1 MGIIKEYKKH
11 ASLQP
16 NKIAIMENDRVLTYK
31 EWFESVCKVAN
42 WLRVTESKNK
52 TIAIV
57 LENRMEFLQLFAGAA
72 MAGWV
77 CVPLDVKWK
86 KDELKERLAIS
97 NPDMVVTG
105 RYKLNDISDKEGRVI
120 AIDEWKQIIEN
131 YLPTDYPGENVQNAP
146 FYMGFT
152 SGSTG
157 KAKVFLRAQ
166 QSWVHSFDCNVHDF
180 HMRKEDSILIAGTL
194 VHSLFLYGAI
204 SALYVGQT
212 VHVMRKFIPD
222 QVLDKLETENISVM
236 YTVPT
241 MLESLYK
248 ENRIIEN
255 EMQIISSG
263 AKWEAEAKE
272 KIKSIFPY
280 AKKYEFYGASELSFV
295 TALVDE
301 ESEKKSNSVGKP
313 CHNVQVRICNEAG
326 EEVQLGE
333 IGTVYV
339 KSDQFF
345 MGDILDGVLV
355 PELTED
361 GWMTVY
367 DVGYQDEE
375 GFIYIVGREKNMIL
389 FGGINIYPEEIES
402 VLYTHQDVEEIVVV
416 VVVGVKDS
424 YWGEKP
430 VAIVKGSAT
439 KQQLKSFCLQ
449 RLSSFK
455 IPKEWYFVDEIP
467 YTNSGKVA
475 RIAAKSIVGTQEK
488 IHE

>member
-1 MGIIKEYKKH
+1 MGITKEYKKH

-16 NKIAIMENDRVLTYK
+16 NKIAIKENDRVLTY
-31 EWFESVCKVAN
+31 EDWYESVCKVAN
-42 WLRVTESKNK
+42 WLHATESKSK
-52 TIAIV
+52 RVAIV
-57 LENRMEFLQLFAGAA
+57 LENRIEFLQLFAGAA

-77 CVPLDVKWK
+77 CVPLDIKWK

-97 NPDMVVTG
+97 NSDMIIAE
-105 RYKLNDISDKEGRVI
+105 RYKLNDISDEEGRI
-120 AIDEWKQIIEN
+120 IEIDKWKQIIEN
-131 YLPTDYPGENVQNAP
+131 YLPTEHIVESLQDAP

-157 KAKVFLRAQ
+157 KAKAFLRAQ
-166 QSWVHSFDCNVHDF
+166 QSWVHSFNCNIHDF
-180 HMRKEDSILIAGTL
+180 HMKKEDSILIAGTL

-204 SALYVGQT
+204 SALYIGQT
-212 VHVMRKFIPD
+212 VHIMRKFIPK
-222 QVLDKLETENISVM
+222 QVLDKLEMEHISVM

-248 ENRIIEN
+248 EKRVIEN
-255 EMQIISSG
+255 DMKIISSG
-263 AKWEAEAKE
+263 AKWEAEAKA
-272 KIKSIFPY
+272 KIKNIFPG

-295 TALVDE
+295 TALVEE
-301 ESEKKSNSVGKP
+301 ESERKPNSVGKP

-326 EEVQLGE
+326 EEVPKGE
-333 IGTVYV
+333 VGTVYV
-339 KSDQFF
+339 NSDQFF
-345 MGDILDGVLV
+345 MGYILDKVLV
-355 PELTED
+355 PELTAD
-361 GWMTVY
+361 GWMTVR
-367 DVGYQDEE
+367 DVGYEDEE

-389 FGGINIYPEEIES
+389 FGGINIFPEEIES
-402 VLYTHQDVEEIVVV
+402 VLHEHPAVDEIVVI
-416 VVVGVKDS
+416 GVEDS

-467 YTNSGKVA
+467 YTNSGKIA
-475 RIAAKSIVGTQEK
+475 RMAAKSIIENREK
-488 IHE
+488 IYE

>member
-1 MGIIKEYKKH
+1 MDITKEYKKH

-16 NKIAIMENDRVLTYK
+16 NKIAIKENDRVLTYK
-31 EWFESVCKVAN
+31 EWFESVYKVAN
-42 WLRVTESKNK
+42 WLNEKESKNK

-57 LENRMEFLQLFAGAA
+57 LENRIEFLELFAGAA

-77 CVPLDVKWK
+77 CVPLDIRWK
-86 KDELKERLAIS
+86 QDELKERIAIS
-97 NPDMVVTG
+97 NPDMIVTEQ
-105 RYKLNDISDKEGRVI
+105 YKLNDLLDEEERVI
-120 AIDEWKQIIEN
+120 EIDRWKQIIEN
-131 YLPTDYPGENVQNAP
+131 YLPTEHIVESLQDAP

-157 KAKVFLRAQ
+157 KAKAFLRAQ
-166 QSWVHSFDCNVHDF
+166 QSWVHSFNCNIHDF
-180 HMRKEDSILIAGTL
+180 HMKKEDSILIAGTL

-204 SALYVGQT
+204 SALYIGQT
-212 VHVMRKFIPD
+212 VHIMRKFIPK
-222 QVLDKLETENISVM
+222 QVLDKLEMEHISVM

-248 ENRIIEN
+248 EKRVIEN
-255 EMQIISSG
+255 DMKIISSG

-272 KIKSIFPY
+272 KIKSIFPN

-301 ESEKKSNSVGKP
+301 ESNRKPNSVGKP
-313 CHNVQVRICNEAG
+313 CHNVQVRICNGAG
-326 EEVQLGE
+326 EEVTKGE

-339 KSDQFF
+339 NSDQFF
-345 MGDILDGVLV
+345 MGYILDKVLV
-355 PELTED
+355 PELTAD
-361 GWMTVY
+361 GWMTVR
-367 DVGYQDEE
+367 DVGYKDEE

-389 FGGINIYPEEIES
+389 FGGINIFPEEIES
-402 VLYTHQDVEEIVVV
+402 VLHEHPAVDEIVVI
-416 VVVGVKDS
+416 GVEDS

-467 YTNSGKVA
+467 YTNSGKIA
-475 RIAAKSIVGTQEK
+475 RMAAKSIIENREK
-488 IHE
+488 IYE

>member
-16 NKIAIMENDRVLTYK
+16 NKIAIKENDRALTYK

-97 NPDMVVTG
+97 NSDMVVTEG
-105 RYKLNDISDKEGRVI
+105 YKLNDILDEERRVF

-131 YLPTDYPGENVQNAP
+131 YLPRDYLGENVQNAP

-157 KAKVFLRAQ
+157 KAKAFLRAQ

-204 SALYVGQT
+204 SALYEGQT

-255 EMQIISSG
+255 KMKIISSG

-295 TALVDE
+295 TALVDD
-301 ESEKKSNSVGKP
+301 ESEKKPNSVGKP

-345 MGDILDGVLV
+345 MGYILDGVLV
-355 PELTED
+355 PELTEE
-361 GWMTVY
+361 GWMTVH

-402 VLYTHQDVEEIVVV
+402 VLYTHQAVEEI

-455 IPKEWYFVDEIP
+455 IPKEWYFVDKIP

-475 RIAAKSIVGTQEK
+475 RIAAESIVRNQEK

>member
-1 MGIIKEYKKH
+1 MGITKEYKEH
-11 ASLQP
+11 AFLQP
-16 NKIAIMENDRVLTYK
+16 NKIAIRENNRVLTYK
-31 EWFESVCKVAN
+31 DWFESVCKVAN
-42 WLRVTESKNK
+42 WLNEKESKNK

-57 LENRMEFLQLFAGAA
+57 LENSIEFLQLFAGAA

-77 CVPLDVKWK
+77 CVPLDIKWK
-86 KDELKERLAIS
+86 QYELKERITIS
-97 NPDMVVTG
+97 NPDMIVTE
-105 RYKLNDISDKEGRVI
+105 RYKVNELPDEEGRVI
-120 AIDEWKQIIEN
+120 EIDEWKSMIEN
-131 YLPTDYPGENVQNAP
+131 YLPTYYPVENLQNAP

-166 QSWVHSFDCNVHDF
+166 QSWVHSFDCNIYDF
-180 HMRKEDSILIAGTL
+180 HMKKEDSILITGTL

-212 VHVMRKFIPD
+212 VHVMRKFIAD
-222 QVLDKLETENISVM
+222 QVLDRLETEHISVM
-236 YTVPT
+236 YSVPT

-248 ENRIIEN
+248 ENRVIEN
-255 EMQIISSG
+255 EMKIISSG

-280 AKKYEFYGASELSFV
+280 ARKYEFYGASELSFV

-301 ESEKKSNSVGKP
+301 ESDRRPNSVGKP

-326 EEVQLGE
+326 EEVQKGE

-339 KSDQFF
+339 NSDQFF
-345 MGDILDGVLV
+345 MGYILDKVLF
-355 PELTED
+355 PDLTED
-361 GWMTVY
+361 GWMTVR
-367 DVGYQDEE
+367 DVGYEDEE

-389 FGGINIYPEEIES
+389 FGGINIFPEEIES
-402 VLYTHQDVEEIVVV
+402 VLHEHPAVDET

-455 IPKEWYFVDEIP
+455 IPKEWHFVDELP
-467 YTNSGKVA
+467 YTNSGKIARSVA
-475 RIAAKSIVGTQEK
+475 KNMIENQEK
-488 IHE
+488 IYE

>member
-1 MGIIKEYKKH
+1 MGITKEYKKH
-11 ASLQP
+11 AFLQP
-16 NKIAIMENDRVLTYK
+16 NKIAIKENNRVLTYK

-42 WLRVTESKNK
+42 WLNGKGAKNK

-57 LENRMEFLQLFAGAA
+57 LENHIEFLQLFAGAA

-77 CVPLDVKWK
+77 CVPLDIKWK
-86 KDELKERLAIS
+86 QDELKERIAIS
-97 NPDMVVTG
+97 NPDVIVTE
-105 RYKLNDISDKEGRVI
+105 RYKVKDLPGEEGRVI
-120 AIDEWKQIIEN
+120 EIDEWKRMIEH
-131 YLPTDYPGENVQNAP
+131 YLPTYQPVENVQHAP

-157 KAKVFLRAQ
+157 KAKAFLRAQ
-166 QSWVHSFDCNVHDF
+166 QSWVHSFDCNIHDF
-180 HMRKEDSILIAGTL
+180 HMKKEDSILIAGTL

-204 SALYVGQT
+204 SALHIGQT
-212 VHVMRKFIPD
+212 VHIMRKFISD
-222 QVLDKLETENISVM
+222 QVLDRLEIEHISVM
-236 YTVPT
+236 YVVPT

-248 ENRIIEN
+248 ENRVIGNGIK
-255 EMQIISSG
+255 IISSG

-280 AKKYEFYGASELSFV
+280 AQKYEFYGASELSFV

-301 ESEKKSNSVGKP
+301 ESDKRPNSVGKP

-326 EEVQLGE
+326 EEVQKGE
-333 IGTVYV
+333 IGTIYV

-345 MGDILDGVLV
+345 MGYILNGILV
-355 PELTED
+355 TEMSTD
-361 GWMTVY
+361 GWMTVR
-367 DVGYQDEE
+367 DVGYEDEE

-389 FGGINIYPEEIES
+389 FGGINIFPEEVES
-402 VLYTHQDVEEIVVV
+402 VLHEHPAVDEI

-455 IPKEWYFVDEIP
+455 IPKEWHFVDEIP
-467 YTNSGKVA
+467 YTDSGKIA
-475 RIAAKSIVGTQEK
+475 RIAAKNMIENREK
-488 IHE
+488 IYE

>member
-1 MGIIKEYKKH
+1 MGITKEYKKH

-16 NKIAIMENDRVLTYK
+16 NKIAIKENDRVLTYK
-31 EWFESVCKVAN
+31 EWFESVYKVAN
-42 WLRVTESKNK
+42 WLNEKESKNK

-57 LENRMEFLQLFAGAA
+57 LENRIEFLELFAGAA

-77 CVPLDVKWK
+77 CVPLDIKWK

-97 NPDMVVTG
+97 NSDMIIAE
-105 RYKLNDISDKEGRVI
+105 RYKLNDISDEEGRI
-120 AIDEWKQIIEN
+120 IEIDKWKQIIEN
-131 YLPTDYPGENVQNAP
+131 YLPTEHIVESLQDAP

-157 KAKVFLRAQ
+157 KAKAFLRAQ
-166 QSWVHSFDCNVHDF
+166 QSWVHSFNCNIHDF
-180 HMRKEDSILIAGTL
+180 HMKKEESILIAGTL

-204 SALYVGQT
+204 SALYIGQT
-212 VHVMRKFIPD
+212 VHIMRKFIPN

-248 ENRIIEN
+248 ENRVIEN
-255 EMQIISSG
+255 EMKIISSG

-280 AKKYEFYGASELSFV
+280 AKRYEFYGASELSFV

-301 ESEKKSNSVGKP
+301 ESNRRPNSVGKS

-326 EEVQLGE
+326 EEVQKGE

-339 KSDQFF
+339 KSEQFF
-345 MGDILDGVLV
+345 MGYIIDGVV
-355 PELTED
+355 AQELTTE
-361 GWMTVY
+361 GWMTVR

-375 GFIYIVGREKNMIL
+375 GYIYIVGREKNMIL

-402 VLYTHQDVEEIVVV
+402 VLYTHPGVEEIVVV
-416 VVVGVKDS
+416 GVKDD

-430 VAIVKGSAT
+430 VAIAKGCAT

-467 YTNSGKVA
+467 YTNSGKIA
-475 RIAAKSIVGTQEK
+475 RITAKSMIENREK
-488 IHE
+488 IYE

>member
-16 NKIAIMENDRVLTYK
+16 NKIAIKENDRALTYK

-97 NPDMVVTG
+97 NPDMVVTE
-105 RYKLNDISDKEGRVI
+105 RYKLNDISDEEGRVL
-120 AIDEWKQIIEN
+120 AIDEWKQRIEN

-157 KAKVFLRAQ
+157 KAKAFLRAQ

-194 VHSLFLYGAI
+194 GHSLFLYGAI
-204 SALYVGQT
+204 SALYEGQT

-255 EMQIISSG
+255 KMKIISSG

-295 TALVDE
+295 TALVDD
-301 ESEKKSNSVGKP
+301 ESEKKPNSVGKP

-345 MGDILDGVLV
+345 MGYILDGVLV
-355 PELTED
+355 PELTEE

-367 DVGYQDEE
+367 DVGYKDEE

-402 VLYTHQDVEEIVVV
+402 VLYTHQAVEEI

-475 RIAAKSIVGTQEK
+475 RIAAESIVRNQEK

>member
-16 NKIAIMENDRVLTYK
+16 NKIAIKENDRALTYK

-42 WLRVTESKNK
+42 WLHVTESKNK

-97 NPDMVVTG
+97 NPDMVVTE
-105 RYKLNDISDKEGRVI
+105 RYKLNDISDEEGRVL
-120 AIDEWKQIIEN
+120 AIDEWKQRIEN

-157 KAKVFLRAQ
+157 KAKAFLRAQ

-204 SALYVGQT
+204 SALYEGQT

-255 EMQIISSG
+255 KMKIISSG

-295 TALVDE
+295 TALVDD
-301 ESEKKSNSVGKP
+301 ESEKKPNSVGKP

-345 MGDILDGVLV
+345 MGYILDGVLV
-355 PELTED
+355 PELTEE
-361 GWMTVY
+361 GWMTVH
-367 DVGYQDEE
+367 DVGYKDEE

-402 VLYTHQDVEEIVVV
+402 VLYTHQAVEEI

-475 RIAAKSIVGTQEK
+475 RIAAESIVRNQEK

>member
-1 MGIIKEYKKH
+1 MGITKEYKKH

-16 NKIAIMENDRVLTYK
+16 NKIAIKENDRVLTYK
-31 EWFESVCKVAN
+31 EWFESVYKVAN
-42 WLRVTESKNK
+42 WLNEKESKNK

-57 LENRMEFLQLFAGAA
+57 LENRIEFLELFAGAA

-77 CVPLDVKWK
+77 CVPLDIKWK

-97 NPDMVVTG
+97 NSDMIIAE
-105 RYKLNDISDKEGRVI
+105 RYKLNDISDEEGRI
-120 AIDEWKQIIEN
+120 IEIDKWKQIIEN
-131 YLPTDYPGENVQNAP
+131 YLPTEHIVESLQDAP

-157 KAKVFLRAQ
+157 KAKAFLRAQ
-166 QSWVHSFDCNVHDF
+166 QSWVHSFNCNIHDF
-180 HMRKEDSILIAGTL
+180 HMKKEESILIAGTL

-204 SALYVGQT
+204 SALYIGQT
-212 VHVMRKFIPD
+212 VHIMRKFIPN

-248 ENRIIEN
+248 ENRVIEN
-255 EMQIISSG
+255 EMKIISSG

-280 AKKYEFYGASELSFV
+280 AKRYEFYGASELSFV

-301 ESEKKSNSVGKP
+301 ESNRRPNSVGKS

-326 EEVQLGE
+326 EEVQKGE

-339 KSDQFF
+339 KSEQFF
-345 MGDILDGVLV
+345 MGYIIDGVV
-355 PELTED
+355 AQELTTE
-361 GWMTVY
+361 GWMTVR

-375 GFIYIVGREKNMIL
+375 GYIYIVGREKNMIL

-402 VLYTHQDVEEIVVV
+402 VLYTHPGVEEIVVV
-416 VVVGVKDS
+416 GVKDD
-424 YWGEKP
+424 YWGEKH
-430 VAIVKGSAT
+430 VAIAKGCAT
-439 KQQLKSFCLQ
+439 KRQLKSFCLQ

-467 YTNSGKVA
+467 YTNSGKIA
-475 RIAAKSIVGTQEK
+475 RITAKSMIENREK
-488 IHE
+488 IYE

>member
-16 NKIAIMENDRVLTYK
+16 NKIAIKENDRALTYK

-42 WLRVTESKNK
+42 WLRATESKNK

-97 NPDMVVTG
+97 NPDMVVTE
-105 RYKLNDISDKEGRVI
+105 RYKLNDISDEEGRVI

-131 YLPTDYPGENVQNAP
+131 YLLTDYHGENVQNSP

-157 KAKVFLRAQ
+157 KAKAFLRAQ
-166 QSWVHSFDCNVHDF
+166 QSWVHSFDCNINDF

-222 QVLDKLETENISVM
+222 QVLNKLETENMSVI

-255 EMQIISSG
+255 KMKIISSG

-301 ESEKKSNSVGKP
+301 ESEKKPNSVGKP

-326 EEVQLGE
+326 KEVQLGE
-333 IGTVYV
+333 IGIVYV
-339 KSDQFF
+339 KSNQFF
-345 MGDILDGVLV
+345 MGYILDGVLV

-361 GWMTVY
+361 GWMTVH

-402 VLYTHQDVEEIVVV
+402 VLYTHQAVEEI

-455 IPKEWYFVDEIP
+455 IPKEWHFVDEIP
-467 YTNSGKVA
+467 YTNSGKIA
-475 RIAAKSIVGTQEK
+475 RNAAKSMIENWEK
-488 IHE
+488 TYE

>member
-1 MGIIKEYKKH
+1 MGITKEYKQH
-11 ASLQP
+11 VSSQA
-16 NKIAIMENDRVLTYK
+16 NKIAIKENDRVLTYK

-42 WLRVTESKNK
+42 WLNEKESKNK

-57 LENRMEFLQLFAGAA
+57 LENSIEFLQLFAGAA

-77 CVPLDVKWK
+77 CVPLDIKWK

-97 NPDMVVTG
+97 NSDMIIAE
-105 RYKLNDISDKEGRVI
+105 RYKLNDISDEEGRI
-120 AIDEWKQIIEN
+120 IEIDKWKQIIEN
-131 YLPTDYPGENVQNAP
+131 YLPTEHIVESLQDAP

-157 KAKVFLRAQ
+157 KAKAFLRAQ
-166 QSWVHSFDCNVHDF
+166 QSWVHSFNCNIYDF
-180 HMRKEDSILIAGTL
+180 HMKKEDSILIAGTL

-204 SALYVGQT
+204 SALYIGQT
-212 VHVMRKFIPD
+212 VHIMKKFIPN

-248 ENRIIEN
+248 ENRVIEN
-255 EMQIISSG
+255 KMKIISSG

-280 AKKYEFYGASELSFV
+280 AKRYEFYGASELSFV

-301 ESEKKSNSVGKP
+301 ESNRRPNSVGKS

-326 EEVQLGE
+326 EEVQKGE

-339 KSDQFF
+339 KSEQFF
-345 MGDILDGVLV
+345 MGYIIDGVV
-355 PELTED
+355 AQELTTE
-361 GWMTVY
+361 GWMTVR

-375 GFIYIVGREKNMIL
+375 GYIYIVGREKNMIL

-402 VLYTHQDVEEIVVV
+402 VLYTHPGVEEIVVV
-416 VVVGVKDS
+416 GVKDD

-430 VAIVKGSAT
+430 VAIAKGCAT

-455 IPKEWYFVDEIP
+455 IPKEWYFVDKIP
-467 YTNSGKVA
+467 YTDSGKIA
-475 RIAAKSIVGTQEK
+475 RIAAKNMIGNREK
-488 IHE
+488 IYE

>member
-16 NKIAIMENDRVLTYK
+16 NKIAIKENDRALTYK

-97 NPDMVVTG
+97 NPDMVVTE
-105 RYKLNDISDKEGRVI
+105 RYKLNDISDEEGRVL
-120 AIDEWKQIIEN
+120 AIDEWKQRIEN

-157 KAKVFLRAQ
+157 KAKAFLRAQ

-194 VHSLFLYGAI
+194 VHSFFLYGAI
-204 SALYVGQT
+204 SALYEGQT

-255 EMQIISSG
+255 KIKIISSG

-295 TALVDE
+295 TALVDD
-301 ESEKKSNSVGKP
+301 ESEKKPNSVGKP

-345 MGDILDGVLV
+345 MGYILDGVLV
-355 PELTED
+355 PELTEE
-361 GWMTVY
+361 GWMTVH
-367 DVGYQDEE
+367 DVGYKDEE

-402 VLYTHQDVEEIVVV
+402 VLYTHQAVEEI

-475 RIAAKSIVGTQEK
+475 RIAAESIVRNQEK

>member
-16 NKIAIMENDRVLTYK
+16 NKIAIKENDRALTYK

-97 NPDMVVTG
+97 NSDMVVTEG
-105 RYKLNDISDKEGRVI
+105 YKLNDILDEERRVF

-131 YLPTDYPGENVQNAP
+131 YLPRDYLGENVQNAP

-157 KAKVFLRAQ
+157 KAKAFLRAQ

-204 SALYVGQT
+204 SALYEGQT

-255 EMQIISSG
+255 KMKIISSG

-295 TALVDE
+295 TALVDD
-301 ESEKKSNSVGKP
+301 ESEKKPNSVGKP

-345 MGDILDGVLV
+345 MGYILDGVLV
-355 PELTED
+355 PELTEE
-361 GWMTVY
+361 GWMTVH

-402 VLYTHQDVEEIVVV
+402 VLYTHQAVEEII
-416 VVVGVKDS
+416 VVGVKDS

-430 VAIVKGSAT
+430 VAIVKGSTT

-475 RIAAKSIVGTQEK
+475 RIAAESIVRNQEK

>member
-1 MGIIKEYKKH
+1 MGITKEYKKH
-11 ASLQP
+11 VSLQP
-16 NKIAIMENDRVLTYK
+16 NKIAIKENDRVLTYK

-42 WLRVTESKNK
+42 WLNEKESKNK

-57 LENRMEFLQLFAGAA
+57 LENRIEFLQIFAGAA

-77 CVPLDVKWK
+77 CVPLDIKWK

-97 NPDMVVTG
+97 NPDTIIAE
-105 RYKLNDISDKEGRVI
+105 RYKLNDISDEEGRI
-120 AIDEWKQIIEN
+120 IEIDKWKQIIEN
-131 YLPTDYPGENVQNAP
+131 YLPTEHTVERVQHAP

-157 KAKVFLRAQ
+157 KAKAFLRAQ
-166 QSWVHSFDCNVHDF
+166 QSWIHSFDCNVHDF
-180 HMRKEDSILIAGTL
+180 HMKKVDSILIAGTL

-204 SALYVGQT
+204 SALYMGQT
-212 VHVMRKFIPD
+212 VHIMRKFIPN
-222 QVLDKLETENISVM
+222 QVLDKLVTENISVM
-236 YTVPT
+236 YTVPI

-248 ENRIIEN
+248 ENRVIEN
-255 EMQIISSG
+255 EMKIISSG

-280 AKKYEFYGASELSFV
+280 AKRYEFYGASELSFV
-295 TALVDE
+295 TTLVDE
-301 ESEKKSNSVGKP
+301 ESRKLNSVGKP
-313 CHNVQVRICNEAG
+313 CHNVQVQICNEAG
-326 EEVQLGE
+326 EIVQKGDV
-333 IGTVYV
+333 GTIYV
-339 KSDQFF
+339 KSEQFF
-345 MGDILDGVLV
+345 MGYIIDGVV
-355 PELTED
+355 AQELTTE
-361 GWMTVY
+361 GWMTVR

-375 GFIYIVGREKNMIL
+375 GYIYIVGREKNMIL

-402 VLYTHQDVEEIVVV
+402 VLYTHPAVEEI

-439 KQQLKSFCLQ
+439 KQQLKNFCLQ

-467 YTNSGKVA
+467 YTNSGKIA
-475 RIAAKSIVGTQEK
+475 RVAAKSMIENWEK
-488 IHE
+488 IYE

>member
-16 NKIAIMENDRVLTYK
+16 NKIAIKENDRALTYK

-97 NPDMVVTG
+97 NPDMVVTE
-105 RYKLNDISDKEGRVI
+105 RYKLNDISDEEGRVL
-120 AIDEWKQIIEN
+120 AIDEWKQRIEN

-157 KAKVFLRAQ
+157 KAKAFLRAQ

-204 SALYVGQT
+204 SALYEGQT

-255 EMQIISSG
+255 KMKIISSG

-295 TALVDE
+295 TALVDD
-301 ESEKKSNSVGKP
+301 ESEKKPNSVGKP

-345 MGDILDGVLV
+345 MGYILDGVLV
-355 PELTED
+355 PELTEE
-361 GWMTVY
+361 GWMTVH
-367 DVGYQDEE
+367 DVGYKDEE

-389 FGGINIYPEEIES
+389 FAGINIYPEEIES
-402 VLYTHQDVEEIVVV
+402 VLYTHQAVEEI

-475 RIAAKSIVGTQEK
+475 RIAAESIVRNQEK

>member
-1 MGIIKEYKKH
+1 MGITKEYKSH
-11 ASLQP
+11 ASLEP
-16 NKIAIMENDRVLTYK
+16 NKIAIKENDRVLTYK

-42 WLRVTESKNK
+42 WLAEKEWKNK

-57 LENRMEFLQLFAGAA
+57 LENRIEFLQLFAGAA
-72 MAGWV
+72 MAGWI
-77 CVPLDVKWK
+77 CVPLDIRWK
-86 KDELKERLAIS
+86 QDELKERIAIS
-97 NPDMVVTG
+97 NPDVIVTE
-105 RYKLNDISDKEGRVI
+105 RYKVNDLPGEEGRVI
-120 AIDEWKQIIEN
+120 EIDEWKRMIEN
-131 YLPTDYPGENVQNAP
+131 YLPTYQSVKNVQNAP

-157 KAKVFLRAQ
+157 KAKAFLRAQ
-166 QSWVHSFDCNVHDF
+166 QSWVHSFDCNVYDF
-180 HMRKEDSILIAGTL
+180 HMKKEDFILIAGTL

-212 VHVMRKFIPD
+212 VHIMRKFIPN
-222 QVLDKLETENISVM
+222 QVLDKLETEHISVL

-248 ENRIIEN
+248 EKRVIEN
-255 EMQIISSG
+255 EMKIISSG
-263 AKWEAEAKE
+263 AKWAADAKE
-272 KIKSIFPY
+272 KIKNIFPY
-280 AKKYEFYGASELSFV
+280 AQKYEFYGASELSFV

-301 ESEKKSNSVGKP
+301 ESDRRPNSVGKP

-326 EEVQLGE
+326 EELQKGE

-345 MGDILDGVLV
+345 MGYILDQVFA
-355 PELTED
+355 PELTVD
-361 GWMTVY
+361 GWMTVR
-367 DVGYQDEE
+367 DVGYEDEE

-389 FGGINIYPEEIES
+389 FGGINIFPEEIES
-402 VLYTHQDVEEIVVV
+402 VLHEHPAVDEI

-430 VAIVKGSAT
+430 VAIVKGIAT

-455 IPKEWYFVDEIP
+455 IPKEWHFVDEIP
-467 YTNSGKVA
+467 YTDSGKIA
-475 RIAAKSIVGTQEK
+475 RIAAKNMIENRKK
-488 IHE
+488 IYE

>member
-16 NKIAIMENDRVLTYK
+16 NKIAIKENDRALTYK

-97 NPDMVVTG
+97 NSDMVVTEG
-105 RYKLNDISDKEGRVI
+105 YKLNDILDEERRVF

-131 YLPTDYPGENVQNAP
+131 YLPRDYLGENVQNAP

-157 KAKVFLRAQ
+157 KAKAFLRAQ

-204 SALYVGQT
+204 SALYEGQT

-255 EMQIISSG
+255 KMKIISSG

-295 TALVDE
+295 TALVDD
-301 ESEKKSNSVGKP
+301 ESEKKPNSVGKP

-345 MGDILDGVLV
+345 MGYILDGVLV
-355 PELTED
+355 PELTEE
-361 GWMTVY
+361 GWMTVH

-402 VLYTHQDVEEIVVV
+402 VLYTHQAVEEI

-475 RIAAKSIVGTQEK
+475 RIAAESIVRNQEK

>member
-1 MGIIKEYKKH
+1 H

-16 NKIAIMENDRVLTYK
+16 NKIAIKENNRVLTYK
-31 EWFESVCKVAN
+31 EWYESVCKVAN
-42 WLRVTESKNK
+42 WLNEKESKNK

-57 LENRMEFLQLFAGAA
+57 LENCTEFLQIFAGAA

-77 CVPLDVKWK
+77 CVPLDIKWK

-97 NPDMVVTG
+97 NPDMIVTE
-105 RYKLNDISDKEGRVI
+105 RYKLNDISGEEGSVI
-120 AIDEWKQIIEN
+120 EVEEWKRMIEI
-131 YLPTDYPGENVQNAP
+131 YLPTDYPVENVQNAP

-157 KAKVFLRAQ
+157 KAKAFLRAQ
-166 QSWVHSFDCNVHDF
+166 QSWVHSFACNVHDF
-180 HMRKEDSILIAGTL
+180 HMKKEDSILIAGTL

-212 VHVMRKFIPD
+212 VHVMRKFIPN

-241 MLESLYK
+241 MLESLYR
-248 ENRIIEN
+248 ENRVTEN
-255 EMQIISSG
+255 EMKIISSG

-272 KIKSIFPY
+272 KMKNMFPY
-280 AKKYEFYGASELSFV
+280 AKRYEFYGASELSFV

-301 ESEKKSNSVGKP
+301 ESERKPNSVGKP
-313 CHNVQVRICNEAG
+313 CHNVQVRICNEVG
-326 EEVQLGE
+326 EEVQVGE
-333 IGTVYV
+333 VGTVYV

-345 MGDILDGVLV
+345 MGYVSDGVIIPQLSK
-355 PELTED
+355 D
-361 GWMTVY
+361 GWMTVE

-402 VLYTHQDVEEIVVV
+402 LLYTHPAVEEI

-449 RLSSFK
+449 RLASFK
-455 IPKEWYFVDEIP
+455 IPKEWHFVDEIP
-467 YTNSGKVA
+467 YTNSGKIA
-475 RIAAKSIVGTQEK
+475 RIEAKNIINIKNKFSTSYRIK
-488 IHE
+488 DL

>member
-16 NKIAIMENDRVLTYK
+16 NKIAIKENDRALTYK

-97 NPDMVVTG
+97 NPDMVVTE
-105 RYKLNDISDKEGRVI
+105 RYKLNDISDEEGRVL
-120 AIDEWKQIIEN
+120 AIDEWKQRIEN

-157 KAKVFLRAQ
+157 KAKAFLRAQ

-204 SALYVGQT
+204 SALYEGQT

-255 EMQIISSG
+255 KMKIISSG

-295 TALVDE
+295 TALVDD
-301 ESEKKSNSVGKP
+301 ESEKKPNSVGKP

-345 MGDILDGVLV
+345 MGYILDGVLV
-355 PELTED
+355 PELTEE
-361 GWMTVY
+361 GWMTVH
-367 DVGYQDEE
+367 DVGYKDEE

-402 VLYTHQDVEEIVVV
+402 VLYTHQAVEEIVVV
-416 VVVGVKDS
+416 SVKDS

-475 RIAAKSIVGTQEK
+475 RIAAESIVRNQEK

>member
-1 MGIIKEYKKH
+1 MGITKEYKKH

-16 NKIAIMENDRVLTYK
+16 NKIAIKENDRVLTY
-31 EWFESVCKVAN
+31 EDWYESVCKVAN
-42 WLRVTESKNK
+42 WLHATESKSK
-52 TIAIV
+52 RVAIV
-57 LENRMEFLQLFAGAA
+57 LENRIEFLQLFAGAA

-77 CVPLDVKWK
+77 CVPLDIKWK

-97 NPDMVVTG
+97 NSDMIIAE
-105 RYKLNDISDKEGRVI
+105 RYKLNDISDEEGRI
-120 AIDEWKQIIEN
+120 IEIDKWKQIIEN
-131 YLPTDYPGENVQNAP
+131 YLPTEHIVESLQDAP

-157 KAKVFLRAQ
+157 KAKAFLRAQ
-166 QSWVHSFDCNVHDF
+166 QSWVHSFNCNIHDF
-180 HMRKEDSILIAGTL
+180 HMKKEDSILIAGTL

-204 SALYVGQT
+204 SALYIGQT
-212 VHVMRKFIPD
+212 VHIMRKFIPK
-222 QVLDKLETENISVM
+222 QVLDKLEMEHISVM

-248 ENRIIEN
+248 EKRVIEN
-255 EMQIISSG
+255 DMKIISSG

-272 KIKSIFPY
+272 KIKNIFPV

-301 ESEKKSNSVGKP
+301 ESERKPNSVGKP
-313 CHNVQVRICNEAG
+313 CHNVQVRICNGAG
-326 EEVQLGE
+326 EEVTKGE

-339 KSDQFF
+339 NSDQFF
-345 MGDILDGVLV
+345 MGYILDKVLV
-355 PELTED
+355 PELTAD
-361 GWMTVY
+361 GWMTVR
-367 DVGYQDEE
+367 DVGYEDEE

-389 FGGINIYPEEIES
+389 FGGINIFPEEIES
-402 VLYTHQDVEEIVVV
+402 VLHEHPAVDEIVVI
-416 VVVGVKDS
+416 GVEDS

-467 YTNSGKVA
+467 YTNSGKIA
-475 RIAAKSIVGTQEK
+475 RMAAKSIIENREK
-488 IHE
+488 IYE

>member
-1 MGIIKEYKKH
+1 MGITKEYKQH
-11 ASLQP
+11 VSSQA
-16 NKIAIMENDRVLTYK
+16 NKIAIKENDRVLTYK

-42 WLRVTESKNK
+42 WLNEKESKNK

-57 LENRMEFLQLFAGAA
+57 LENSIEFLQLFAGAA

-77 CVPLDVKWK
+77 CVPLDIKWK

-97 NPDMVVTG
+97 NSDMIIAE
-105 RYKLNDISDKEGRVI
+105 RYKLNDISDEEGRI
-120 AIDEWKQIIEN
+120 IEIDKWKQIIEN
-131 YLPTDYPGENVQNAP
+131 YLPTEHIVESLQDAP

-157 KAKVFLRAQ
+157 KAKAFLRAQ
-166 QSWVHSFDCNVHDF
+166 QSWVHSFNCNIHDF
-180 HMRKEDSILIAGTL
+180 HMKKEDSILIAGTL

-204 SALYVGQT
+204 SALYIGQT
-212 VHVMRKFIPD
+212 VHIMRKFIPNR
-222 QVLDKLETENISVM
+222 VLDTLVTENISVM

-248 ENRIIEN
+248 ENRVIEN
-255 EMQIISSG
+255 EMKIISSG

-280 AKKYEFYGASELSFV
+280 AKRYEFYGASELSFV
-295 TALVDE
+295 TTLVDE
-301 ESEKKSNSVGKP
+301 ESRKLNSVGKP
-313 CHNVQVRICNEAG
+313 CHNVQVRICNEAR
-326 EEVQLGE
+326 EIVQ
-333 IGTVYV
+333 IGDVGTIYV
-339 KSDQFF
+339 KSEQFF
-345 MGDILDGVLV
+345 MGYIIDGVV
-355 PELTED
+355 AQKLTTE
-361 GWMTVY
+361 GWMTVR
-367 DVGYQDEE
+367 DVSYQDEE
-375 GFIYIVGREKNMIL
+375 GYIYIVGREKNMIL

-402 VLYTHQDVEEIVVV
+402 VLYTHPAVEEIVVV
-416 VVVGVKDS
+416 GVKDN

-430 VAIVKGSAT
+430 VAIVKGCAT

-467 YTNSGKVA
+467 YTNSGKIA
-475 RIAAKSIVGTQEK
+475 RIAAKSMIENREK
-488 IHE
+488 IYE

>member
-1 MGIIKEYKKH
+1 MGITKEYKKH

-16 NKIAIMENDRVLTYK
+16 NKIAIKENDRVLTYK
-31 EWFESVCKVAN
+31 EWFESVRKVAN
-42 WLRVTESKNK
+42 WLNEKESKNK

-72 MAGWV
+72 MAGWI
-77 CVPLDVKWK
+77 CVPLDIKWK

-97 NPDMVVTG
+97 NPDMVVTE
-105 RYKLNDISDKEGRVI
+105 RYKLNDISGEEGRVI
-120 AIDEWKQIIEN
+120 VIDEWKRMIEN
-131 YLPTDYPGENVQNAP
+131 YLPTDSTAENVQNTP

-157 KAKVFLRAQ
+157 KAKAFLRAQ
-166 QSWVHSFDCNVHDF
+166 QSWVHSFDCNVQDF
-180 HMRKEDSILIAGTL
+180 HMKKEDSIIIAGTL

-212 VHVMRKFIPD
+212 VHIMRKFIPD
-222 QVLDKLETENISVM
+222 QVLDKLKTENISVM

-248 ENRIIEN
+248 ENRVIEN
-255 EMQIISSG
+255 EMKIISSG

-272 KIKSIFPY
+272 KIKSIFPC

-295 TALVDE
+295 TALVDKE
-301 ESEKKSNSVGKP
+301 GDRKPNSVGKP
-313 CHNVQVRICNEAG
+313 CHNVKVRICNEAG
-326 EEVQLGE
+326 EEVQTGD

-339 KSDQFF
+339 KSNQFF
-345 MGDILDGVLV
+345 MGYIIEGVLI
-355 PELTED
+355 PELTAD
-361 GWMTVY
+361 GWMTVR

-389 FGGINIYPEEIES
+389 FGGINIFPEEIES
-402 VLYTHQDVEEIVVV
+402 LLYTHPAVEEIVVV
-416 VVVGVKDS
+416 GVKDN

-439 KQQLKSFCLQ
+439 KQQLKNFCLQ

-455 IPKEWYFVDEIP
+455 IPKEWHFVDEIP
-467 YTNSGKVA
+467 YTNSGKIA
-475 RIAAKSIVGTQEK
+475 RVAAKNMIEHREK
-488 IHE
+488 IYE

>member
-16 NKIAIMENDRVLTYK
+16 NKIAIKENDRALTYK
-31 EWFESVCKVAN
+31 EWFESVCKVVN

-97 NPDMVVTG
+97 NPDMVVTE
-105 RYKLNDISDKEGRVI
+105 RYKLNDISDEEGRVL
-120 AIDEWKQIIEN
+120 AIDEWKQRIEN

-157 KAKVFLRAQ
+157 KAKAFLRAQ

-204 SALYVGQT
+204 SALYEGQT
-212 VHVMRKFIPD
+212 VHIMRKFIPD

-255 EMQIISSG
+255 KMKIISSG

-295 TALVDE
+295 TALVDD
-301 ESEKKSNSVGKP
+301 ESEKKPNSVGKP

-345 MGDILDGVLV
+345 MGYILDGVLV
-355 PELTED
+355 PELTEE
-361 GWMTVY
+361 GWMTVH
-367 DVGYQDEE
+367 DVGYKDEE

-402 VLYTHQDVEEIVVV
+402 VLYTHQAVEEI

-475 RIAAKSIVGTQEK
+475 RIAAESIVRNQEK

>member
-1 MGIIKEYKKH
+1 MGITKEYKKH

-16 NKIAIMENDRVLTYK
+16 NKIAIKENDRVLTYK
-31 EWFESVCKVAN
+31 EWFESVYKVAN
-42 WLRVTESKNK
+42 WLNEKESKNK

-57 LENRMEFLQLFAGAA
+57 LENRIEFLELFAGAA

-77 CVPLDVKWK
+77 CVPLDIKWK

-97 NPDMVVTG
+97 NSDMIIAE
-105 RYKLNDISDKEGRVI
+105 RYKLNDISDEEGRI
-120 AIDEWKQIIEN
+120 IEIDKWKQIIEN
-131 YLPTDYPGENVQNAP
+131 YLPTEHIVESLQDAP

-157 KAKVFLRAQ
+157 KAKAFLRAQ
-166 QSWVHSFDCNVHDF
+166 QSWVHSFNCNIHDF
-180 HMRKEDSILIAGTL
+180 HMKKEDSILIAGTL

-212 VHVMRKFIPD
+212 VHIMRKFIPK

-248 ENRIIEN
+248 ENRVIEN
-255 EMQIISSG
+255 KMKIISSG

-280 AKKYEFYGASELSFV
+280 AKRYEFYGASELSFV

-301 ESEKKSNSVGKP
+301 ESNRRPNSVGKS

-326 EEVQLGE
+326 EEVQKGE

-339 KSDQFF
+339 KSEQFF
-345 MGDILDGVLV
+345 MGYIIDGVV
-355 PELTED
+355 AQELTTE
-361 GWMTVY
+361 GWMTVR

-375 GFIYIVGREKNMIL
+375 GYIYIVGREKNMIL

-402 VLYTHQDVEEIVVV
+402 VLYTHPGVEEIVVV
-416 VVVGVKDS
+416 GVKDD

-430 VAIVKGSAT
+430 VAIAKGCAT

-467 YTNSGKVA
+467 YTNSGKIA
-475 RIAAKSIVGTQEK
+475 RITAKSMIENREK
-488 IHE
+488 IYE

>member
-1 MGIIKEYKKH
+1 MGITKEYKKH

-16 NKIAIMENDRVLTYK
+16 NKIAIKENDRVLTYK

-42 WLRVTESKNK
+42 WLNEKESKNK

-72 MAGWV
+72 MAGWI
-77 CVPLDVKWK
+77 CVPLDIKWK

-97 NPDMVVTG
+97 NPDMVVTE
-105 RYKLNDISDKEGRVI
+105 RYKLNDISGEEGRVI
-120 AIDEWKQIIEN
+120 VIDEWKRMIEN
-131 YLPTDYPGENVQNAP
+131 YLPTDSTAENVQNTP

-157 KAKVFLRAQ
+157 KAKAFLRAQ
-166 QSWVHSFDCNVHDF
+166 QSWVHSFDCNVQDF
-180 HMRKEDSILIAGTL
+180 HMKKEDSIIIAGTL

-212 VHVMRKFIPD
+212 VHIMRKFIPD
-222 QVLDKLETENISVM
+222 QVLDKLKTENISVM

-248 ENRIIEN
+248 ENRVIEN
-255 EMQIISSG
+255 EMKIISSG

-272 KIKSIFPY
+272 KIKSIFPC

-301 ESEKKSNSVGKP
+301 EGDRKPNSVGKP
-313 CHNVQVRICNEAG
+313 CHNVKVRICNEAG
-326 EEVQLGE
+326 EEVQTGD

-339 KSDQFF
+339 KSNQFF
-345 MGDILDGVLV
+345 MGYIIEGVLV
-355 PELTED
+355 PELTAD
-361 GWMTVY
+361 GWMTVR

-389 FGGINIYPEEIES
+389 FGGINIFPEEIES
-402 VLYTHQDVEEIVVV
+402 VVQTHPAVNEIVVV
-416 VVVGVKDS
+416 GVEDS

-455 IPKEWYFVDEIP
+455 IPKEWHFVDEIP
-467 YTNSGKVA
+467 YTNSGKIA
-475 RIAAKSIVGTQEK
+475 RVAAKNMIENQGNIYE
-488 IHE
+488 

>member
-1 MGIIKEYKKH
+1 MGITKEYKKH

-16 NKIAIMENDRVLTYK
+16 NKIAIKENDRVLTYK

-42 WLRVTESKNK
+42 WLNEKESKNK

-57 LENRMEFLQLFAGAA
+57 LENSIEFLQLFAGAA
-72 MAGWV
+72 MAGWI
-77 CVPLDVKWK
+77 CVPLDIKWK
-86 KDELKERLAIS
+86 QDELKERIAIS
-97 NPDMVVTG
+97 NPNMIVTE
-105 RYKLNDISDKEGRVI
+105 RYKVNDLSGEEGRVI
-120 AIDEWKQIIEN
+120 EIDKWKQIIEN
-131 YLPTDYPGENVQNAP
+131 YLPIEHIVECVQHAP

-157 KAKVFLRAQ
+157 KAKAFLRAQ

-180 HMRKEDSILIAGTL
+180 HMKKEDSILIAGTC

-204 SALYVGQT
+204 SALYMGQT
-212 VHVMRKFIPD
+212 VHTMRKFIPN
-222 QVLDKLETENISVM
+222 QVLDKLVTENISVM

-248 ENRIIEN
+248 ENRVIDN
-255 EMQIISSG
+255 EMKIISSG

-295 TALVDE
+295 TTLVDE
-301 ESEKKSNSVGKP
+301 ESGKLNSVGKP
-313 CHNVQVRICNEAG
+313 CHNVQVRICNE
-326 EEVQLGE
+326 VGE
-333 IGTVYV
+333 IVQTGDVGTIYV

-345 MGDILDGVLV
+345 MGYIIEGVLV
-355 PELTED
+355 PELTAD
-361 GWMTVY
+361 GWMTVR

-402 VLYTHQDVEEIVVV
+402 VLYTHPAVEEIVVV
-416 VVVGVKDS
+416 GIKDN

-455 IPKEWYFVDEIP
+455 IPKEWHFVDEIP
-467 YTNSGKVA
+467 YTNSGKIA
-475 RIAAKSIVGTQEK
+475 RVTAKNMIENREK
-488 IHE
+488 IYE

>member
-1 MGIIKEYKKH
+1 MGITKEYKKH

-16 NKIAIMENDRVLTYK
+16 NKIAIKENDRVLTYK
-31 EWFESVCKVAN
+31 EWFESVCKVAS
-42 WLRVTESKNK
+42 WLDEKESKNK

-57 LENRMEFLQLFAGAA
+57 LENRMEFLELFAGAA
-72 MAGWV
+72 MAGWI
-77 CVPLDVKWK
+77 CVPLDIKWK

-97 NPDMVVTG
+97 NPDMVVTE
-105 RYKLNDISDKEGRVI
+105 RYKLNDISGEEGRVI
-120 AIDEWKQIIEN
+120 VIDEWKRMIEN
-131 YLPTDYPGENVQNAP
+131 YIPTDYPEENVQQAP

-157 KAKVFLRAQ
+157 KAKAFLRAQ
-166 QSWVHSFDCNVHDF
+166 QSWVHSFDCNVQDF
-180 HMRKEDSILIAGTL
+180 HMKQEDSIIIAGTL

-212 VHVMRKFIPD
+212 VHIMRKFIPD
-222 QVLDKLETENISVM
+222 QVLDKLKTENISVM

-248 ENRIIEN
+248 ENRVIEN
-255 EMQIISSG
+255 EMKIISSG

-272 KIKSIFPY
+272 KIKSIFPC

-301 ESEKKSNSVGKP
+301 EGDRKPNSVGKP
-313 CHNVQVRICNEAG
+313 CHNVKVRICNEAG
-326 EEVQLGE
+326 EEVQTGV

-339 KSDQFF
+339 KSNQFF
-345 MGDILDGVLV
+345 MGYIIEGVLV
-355 PELTED
+355 PELTAA
-361 GWMTVY
+361 GWMTVR

-389 FGGINIYPEEIES
+389 FGGINIFPEEIES
-402 VLYTHQDVEEIVVV
+402 VVQTHPAVNEIVVV
-416 VVVGVKDS
+416 GVEDS

-455 IPKEWYFVDEIP
+455 IPKEWHFVDEIP
-467 YTNSGKVA
+467 YTNSGKIA
-475 RIAAKSIVGTQEK
+475 RVAAKNMIENQGK
-488 IHE
+488 IYE